1 MKIGTST
8 LVTIFGIVVV
18 TVIAANGQSQRL
30 PVYEVLRSAT
40 SIRVDGR
47 LTESFWA
54 KVSGVSL
61 VNNLDGSP
69 GTYQTEAKILYDDNF
84 LYVAFRSADSNIW
97 ATYKQ
102 RDRHLCDEEVVEVFV
117 QADPEQSNYL
127 EFEVNPLG
135 TMLDI
140 YLLDIRKPLHYQS
153 WNSEKLKW
161 GVHVNGTV
169 DGKSGDLE
177 WTCEIAIPME
187 DIVMASHLPPRAGDR
202 WRMNLYRMEQKPVP
216 ALLAWS
222 PTFKDDFHLPDKF
235 GEIVFTDRPAK

>member
-18 TVIAANGQSQRL
+18 TVIAANGQSRRL

-69 GTYQTEAKILYDDNF
+69 GTYQTEAKVLYDDNF

-102 RDRHLCDEEVVEVFV
+102 RDRHLWDEEVVEVFV